1 MSIRSFIGAACAAI
15 AIVALAGM
23 RGATDRERRHHLLYR
38 GRRLR
43 LLPAVPRQPLDVDVA
58 SRSVAD
64 LLAVEWSR
72 LRTRPNI
79 SNCFDSGRKNACG
92 DF

>member
-1 MSIRSFIGAACAAI
+1 MC
-15 AIVALAGM
+15 
-23 RGATDRERRHHLLYR
+23 
-38 GRRLR
+38 
-43 LLPAVPRQPLDVDVA
+43 VPDSPLDVEVA

>member
-1 MSIRSFIGAACAAI
+1 MLSHELGAGAI
-15 AIVALAGM
+15 EPRREDTGTYVY
-23 RGATDRERRHHLLYR
+23 DRNL
-38 GRRLR
+38 G
-43 LLPAVPRQPLDVDVA
+43 LPQMCVPDSPLDVDAA

-64 LLAVEWSR
+64 LLSVEWSR